1 MINDEY
7 IELKENYECKVLRYI
22 FIGMIL
28 SVFLLSYYFRR
39 EVIGD
44 IAAINIIFMGLLSI
58 YLLFNEKKIN
68 IKITLV
74 LMIIVTYIIFNDY
87 LINNEGI
94 NKIFKNLCI
103 AIMPISLLA
112 IEIEK
117 KYIKGVFISVTKA
130 INLFTVI
137 IFAIGILDY
146 LFNIGI
152 MKFIADK
159 FATTL
164 SGWIGYRY
172 TSYMGHALFTKEIFI
187 YFFLFNSICSKYLD
201 ENLINKYIVMI
212 MSLLGVLITGSKAG
226 VLLIVISMIFTVDK
240 KNKYV
245 NIILSLMLILII
257 YYMGFFNMTISRLSN
272 NTLTSGRTEAG
283 AVIDELN
290 IVPYKMF
297 SGYGENVQMIIEE
310 NVGTTIATA
319 AMEYPIKVWT
329 LKYGILC
336 TATIAILIFIY
347 PFLYMIKRKAYY
359 LCFAFLIKVTEI
371 NMYNGLVYKPDNMA
385 LFMIFTVLIMG
396 ISNLDKKALLDKER
410 KNIKQI

>member
-94 NKIFKNLCI
+94 NTIFKNLCI

-159 FATTL
+159 FAPTL

-226 VLLIVISMIFTVDK
+226 VLLIVISIIFTVDK

-396 ISNLDKKALLDKER
+396 ISNLDKKDLLDKER